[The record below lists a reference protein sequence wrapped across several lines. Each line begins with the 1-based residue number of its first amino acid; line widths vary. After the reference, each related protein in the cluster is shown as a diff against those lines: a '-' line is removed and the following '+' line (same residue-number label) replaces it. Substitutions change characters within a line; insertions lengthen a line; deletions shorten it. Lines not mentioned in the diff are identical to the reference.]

1 MGSAWGVTLN
11 SKLIWMTRYDTEM
24 YTDECTRRNLGMLE
38 QARVCR
44 PLDEVR
50 ALVFANHIMNRW
62 KCVLLNMRGGYELC
76 SIFFRFTI
84 QSVKMTND
92 SWNHFQDKRT
102 HFKLLSNEINQLF
115 SFATI
120 SLNLSLSLFLSF
132 KNNSNLV
139 CEVTNNCNYRL
150 SHHQTA
156 LIFPPVLRV
165 WKRESII
172 QKKNQAHYNINS
184 WTSATVQ

>member
-1 MGSAWGVTLN
+1 
-11 SKLIWMTRYDTEM
+11 MTRYDTEM

-38 QARVCR
+38 QAQVCR

-84 QSVKMTND
+84 QSVNMTND

-102 HFKLLSNEINQLF
+102 HFKLLFNEINQLF

-120 SLNLSLSLFLSF
+120 SLNLSLARSHSKTIRTLFVKS
-132 KNNSNLV
+132 
-139 CEVTNNCNYRL
+139 
-150 SHHQTA
+150 Q
-156 LIFPPVLRV
+156 
-165 WKRESII
+165 II
-172 QKKNQAHYNINS
+172 AIIGFHTIRQH
-184 WTSATVQ
+184 